1 MMILTR
7 RIKHPFDETIR
18 HARSAAMIA
27 GVDRFAKPLQSELD
41 IVRLQM
47 APASTSVGYRSFG
60 KRSKYSAASCLA
72 AVRSLVNFSRM
83 KGLAALRTT
92 SFPQHQPPQ
101 AVRRASAWRRGAR
114 RAGRIASRGAGA
126 YRHSA
131 VMTIPMDGQCV
142 ESQSRDAA

>member
-47 APASTSVGYRSFG
+47 APA
-60 KRSKYSAASCLA
+60 LD
-72 AVRSLVNFSRM
+72 L
-83 KGLAALRTT
+83 GLISILREALEI
-92 SFPQHQPPQ
+92 F
-101 AVRRASAWRRGAR
+101 RRELSGGCA
-114 RAGRIASRGAGA
+114 
-126 YRHSA
+126 
-131 VMTIPMDGQCV
+131 
-142 ESQSRDAA
+142 